1 MAHGE
6 LYAAEYGW
14 DATFE
19 AHVAGIVAGMAEL
32 DPARERAWIADLDG
46 RRVGC
51 VACTADAEPGVAR
64 LRVLLLHPD
73 ARGHGL
79 GTRLV
84 GTCLAFAR
92 QAGFRRVDLWTVDAL
107 VAARAIYLGAGFRVV
122 REERRQLFGTE
133 VLGQDYSLDL
143 RTGT

>member
-1 MAHGE
+1 MGEIRIRTGDQPGDLGWVAMAHGE

-19 AHVAGIVAGMAEL
+19 AHVAGLVAGMAEL
-32 DPARERAWIADLDG
+32 DPARERVWIADLDG

-51 VACTADAEPGVAR
+51 IACTAGPDPDTAL

-73 ARGHGL
+73 ARGQGL

-84 GTCLAFAR
+84 QTCLAFAR
-92 QAGFRRVDLWTVDAL
+92 GAGYRRIDLWTVDVLA
-107 VAARAIYLGAGFRVV
+107 AARAI
-122 REERRQLFGTE
+122 
-133 VLGQDYSLDL
+133 
-143 RTGT
+143 